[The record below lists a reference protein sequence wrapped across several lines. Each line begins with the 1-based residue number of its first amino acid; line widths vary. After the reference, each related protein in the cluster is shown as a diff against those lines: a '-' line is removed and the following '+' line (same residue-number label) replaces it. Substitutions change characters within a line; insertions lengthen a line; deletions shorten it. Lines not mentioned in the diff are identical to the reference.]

1 MSNPAPLPTLEE
13 YILREHELQFTFV
26 EYPELDNLFEEITT
40 KVNQL
45 AEQLR
50 EDIECNPTH
59 GHLLDTYLPIKYNP
73 DQEEEKIMARFCSQ
87 YPRIFMPAIFPIRFG
102 IINIDLRAYYTFLIK
117 CANQKKI
124 IAGINSNKDNP
135 ILIAA
140 ENIITMMQKIDSME
154 KTLIELKKEVYKHE

>member
-13 YILREHELQFTFV
+13 YIAAEYKLWPLSS
-26 EYPELDNLFEEITT
+26 EYPELDNLFEEITI

-50 EDIECNPTH
+50 EDIECNPSN
-59 GHLLDTYLPIKYNP
+59 GNLLNTYLPIKYNSA
-73 DQEEEKIMARFCSQ
+73 QEEQKIMKRFCSR
-87 YPRIFMPAIFPIRFG
+87 YPRVFLPLMTPIRSG
-102 IINIDLRAYYTFLIK
+102 TIHIDLRAYYAFLIK

-124 IAGINSNKDNP
+124 IAGINSNEDNP

-140 ENIITMMQKIDSME
+140 KNIITMMQKIDSME